1 MYDKIKPPCEEPLA
15 QASTSQA
22 ATNEN
27 DLRKVNDPRKKQ
39 KSLFTSLMDKQQPT
53 ATMASKNLKAE
64 MRAYEHFDFS
74 PKDEKL
80 ILKHGPLLF
89 YKMHE
94 KDFPILSQLAKAVY
108 CIMASSTPV
117 ETVFSGTKTTA
128 SPIRNRT
135 QPMNLKNLT
144 LLRMKNK

>member
-53 ATMASKNLKAE
+53 ATMASKNTFRFL
-64 MRAYEHFDFS
+64 
-74 PKDEKL
+74 
-80 ILKHGPLLF
+80 
-89 YKMHE
+89 
-94 KDFPILSQLAKAVY
+94 
-108 CIMASSTPV
+108 
-117 ETVFSGTKTTA
+117 
-128 SPIRNRT
+128 T
-135 QPMNLKNLT
+135 Q
-144 LLRMKNK
+144 R